1 MFDVL
6 SSHTNV
12 KRFNL
17 AEAQRTQ
24 REEFGLKDC
33 YMKEFTEQKIINAVK
48 KLLTGKFNDYL
59 RDFDFQIPFVEFGI
73 FRGVNVIVPLITL
86 TSSEQTEKERI
97 VKQDTY
103 SVTVTFP
110 VLETVESEMFCFAY
124 ADAFNKALCD
134 DVTLGGIADRAV
146 ITNKK
151 YVQPK
156 KADCGM
162 DWEMVISL
170 KVTIETMNN

>member
-1 MFDVL
+1 
-6 SSHTNV
+6 
-12 KRFNL
+12 
-17 AEAQRTQ
+17 
-24 REEFGLKDC
+24 
-33 YMKEFTEQKIINAVK
+33 MKEFIEQKIINAVK

-73 FRGVNVIVPLITL
+73 FRGVNVIAPIINL
-86 TSSEQTEKERI
+86 SSCEQTEKERI

-110 VLETVESEMFCFAY
+110 VLETVESELFCFAY

-134 DVTLGGIADRAV
+134 DVTLGGITDRAV

-151 YVQPK
+151 YVPPK
-156 KADCGM
+156 KVNCGM
-162 DWEMVISL
+162 DWEAIISL
-170 KVTIETMNN
+170 RITVESL